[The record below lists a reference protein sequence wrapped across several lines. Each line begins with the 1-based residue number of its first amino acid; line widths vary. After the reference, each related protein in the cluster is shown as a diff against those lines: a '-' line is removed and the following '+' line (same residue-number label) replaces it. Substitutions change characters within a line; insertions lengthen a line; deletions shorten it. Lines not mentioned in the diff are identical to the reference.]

1 MNRRNLL
8 MSAAAIGGLGGV
20 SWWASQSGQMAG
32 MSGMA
37 MSGNK
42 ITGMGMSGEGADSQ
56 NRIRDLPVGT
66 PLPEIN
72 SNKSAVPYLAW
83 KDTVNIASKEIVR
96 IKVRHSTPGLRM
108 DHSHILVHEENGMMG
123 TLEVV

>member
-1 MNRRNLL
+1 
-8 MSAAAIGGLGGV
+8 
-20 SWWASQSGQMAG
+20 
-32 MSGMA
+32 MA